1 MAMMHHHLI
10 EVAGHFDGLMAL
22 RMQCRAHRTI
32 VQTKSFHLSPWSTL
46 SAGYSAHTKPAAAM
60 VIFCDAKNEA
70 KKFACRCSGFE
81 RAWSLWGQASWMAH
95 AYILSSVGRALIWAT
110 DRWVGPKTSRE
121 NKASMKLPKIWSHI
135 CDHSC
140 KTVKRHLAPRPNVE
154 VCST

>member
-1 MAMMHHHLI
+1 MMHHHLI

-70 KKFACRCSGFE
+70 KKNSQFNAMVSKGDGRS
-81 RAWSLWGQASWMAH
+81 AMQASWMPRAS
-95 AYILSSVGRALIWAT
+95 IFSSMGRAFI
-110 DRWVGPKTSRE
+110 
-121 NKASMKLPKIWSHI
+121 
-135 CDHSC
+135 
-140 KTVKRHLAPRPNVE
+140 
-154 VCST
+154 

>member
-70 KKFACRCSGFE
+70 KKIAIQCNGFE
-81 RAWSLWGQASWMAH
+81 GEWSLCNASFMDASSIHLLKHGQSVH
-95 AYILSSVGRALIWAT
+95 LSHWLLS
-110 DRWVGPKTSRE
+110 GPKNCQR
-121 NKASMKLPKIWSHI
+121 K
-135 CDHSC
+135 
-140 KTVKRHLAPRPNVE
+140 
-154 VCST
+154 